1 MRRADAAGGMQPSRL
16 GRFECSPLS
25 VASVTTAARQ
35 IVSKRWWE
43 GGGLKHLHVTERSAF
58 RLYQKMANF
67 KAAMESRAMQWS
79 AMPEEKHKNQLAQT
93 QFRFIK
99 TIIRAEAFTPR
110 LSHSHQR
117 CTAAKYGKLQG
128 THT

>member
-1 MRRADAAGGMQPSRL
+1 MLLEVCSQVGLVVVD

-25 VASVTTAARQ
+25 VASVTTTARQ

-43 GGGLKHLHVTERSAF
+43 GGGLKHLHVGERSAF

-79 AMPEEKHKNQLAQT
+79 AMPEENSKRINLRKHSFA
-93 QFRFIK
+93 
-99 TIIRAEAFTPR
+99 
-110 LSHSHQR
+110 S
-117 CTAAKYGKLQG
+117 
-128 THT
+128 